1 MIVFKGVSLMHPRRY
16 LYEIYNCSE
25 NELNDFL
32 RIRGKS
38 LSLGVSSN
46 RVNLSTNGV
55 KKIRKSFEDP
65 RVFFSILG
73 LTVERLFKPFTF
85 LVSSIEDNKTIH
97 FYRNYFSRILSVPS
111 RRTSKRNFGSPKQI
125 REKNKRPITTVCL
138 GLPKFRLRVLRLGT
152 LRIREKIISIEMGC
166 FVILYKSVLGE
177 IKLRFPI

>member
-1 MIVFKGVSLMHPRRY
+1 MHSRRY

-46 RVNLSTNGV
+46 GVNLSTNGV

-85 LVSSIEDNKTIH
+85 LVSSNK
-97 FYRNYFSRILSVPS
+97 ILKTP
-111 RRTSKRNFGSPKQI
+111 
-125 REKNKRPITTVCL
+125 
-138 GLPKFRLRVLRLGT
+138 
-152 LRIREKIISIEMGC
+152 
-166 FVILYKSVLGE
+166 
-177 IKLRFPI
+177 